1 MLALAF
7 GILAAVSWAVHD
19 LMVRRLTQGG
29 AVLPLVLIVA
39 ASAVAVLLVPSLVLG
54 DWSRMDARAVRISGA
69 AGVTYVAGM
78 MGLYMA
84 LKLAPVRLVAPVLG
98 AYPMITLGLAAAQG
112 RAVTGLEWA
121 AVAAIVGGVAIVAMV
136 SDERRE
142 GEGSLVPAMIWAV
155 VGACGF
161 AATFALGQEAARS
174 GSELPAILV
183 TRIAGLAV
191 IAVLALVARAP
202 VSEARGSFRT
212 LCLMGVLDALALGL
226 VLASA
231 RLPSPEYA
239 AISSSLFGVLTILLA
254 WRFLSERVRPA
265 QWGGIVVVFAGIAV
279 LSAQG

>member
-142 GEGSLVPAMIWAV
+142 GEGSLVPAMIWA
-155 VGACGF
+155 
-161 AATFALGQEAARS
+161 TFALGQEAARS

-231 RLPSPEYA
+231 RLPNPEYA